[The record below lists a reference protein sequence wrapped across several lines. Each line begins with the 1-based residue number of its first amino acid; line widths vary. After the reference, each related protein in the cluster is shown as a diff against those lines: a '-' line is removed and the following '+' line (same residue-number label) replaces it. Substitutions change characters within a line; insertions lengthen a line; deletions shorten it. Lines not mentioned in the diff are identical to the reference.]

1 MQAFLDEIENIDLY
15 PHLCNEQMASKVKAL
30 LSKKRIYTLFGRKFK
45 DDDKVTNLLRK
56 LAANQNDGKLW
67 GWWNREQ
74 TELWIS
80 QQVVEA
86 LLDAETEGYKT
97 ASTGR
102 H

>member
-67 GWWNREQ
+67 GWWNRG
-74 TELWIS
+74 TDRAVDL
-80 QQVVEA
+80 A
-86 LLDAETEGYKT
+86 A
-97 ASTGR
+97 GR
-102 H
+102 GGTSRRRNGGL

>member
-1 MQAFLDEIENIDLY
+1 
-15 PHLCNEQMASKVKAL
+15 MASKVKAL

-67 GWWNREQ
+67 GGGIGNRPSCGSRSRSWRHFS
-74 TELWIS
+74 TPKRRVIRP
-80 QQVVEA
+80 
-86 LLDAETEGYKT
+86 